1 MPSQN
6 VNFPRR
12 FRWLSL
18 GLVILLPAAALAADR
33 TDSAPKLTAESF
45 DSGFKYAHDTYNGM
59 GVGSDGKIYYC
70 LCSDKYDVAGR
81 IYSFDPA
88 TKKIEFVGDLTEACG
103 EKGMKAVAQ
112 GKVHTNFVESQ
123 GKLYFSTHNGYY
135 VIKDDKEVI
144 GPPPEGWKPYQGGHF
159 LSYDLATG
167 KFEDYGIPLR
177 GEGIITIGM
186 DTARGRLYGITWP
199 TAHFVSYDLATK
211 ETKDMGPTC
220 LDGEAG
226 RGRRYRTICRAFAID
241 PTDGSVYFTN
251 GDGDILRYDYEREK
265 IETLKGD
272 NLRKDYFGLYDPT
285 SPGHMGYNWRQI
297 VWHPADKCFY
307 GVHGNSGYLFRFDPR
322 ARRVTVLDR
331 LTSLPSK
338 RSGMFDEFSYGY
350 LGFTLGPDG
359 RTLYYLTGGADLRQ
373 RPAAGRQGQH
383 RQGRSQGPRRP
394 APDYLRHPHGKVHRP
409 RRGIHGRRPAAAV
422 RQFDRRGQGR
432 QRLHALP
439 HQPRRPRR
447 RRPDPHSH
455 GIHQTRTLNH
465 PWFPCSAWEPTCPD
479 APRRRGYIF
488 LGCVKRTR

>member
-1 MPSQN
+1 MPSLN
-6 VNFPRR
+6 VNFVKR

-18 GLVILLPAAALAADR
+18 GLFILLPAAALAADR

-59 GVGSDGKIYYC
+59 GVGSNGKIYYC

-112 GKVHTNFVESQ
+112 GKVHTNFVESH

-167 KFEDYGIPLR
+167 KFEDFGIPIR
-177 GEGIITIGM
+177 GEGIITTGM

-199 TAHFVSYDLATK
+199 TAHFVTYDLATK
-211 ETKDMGPTC
+211 ATKDLGPTC

-241 PTDGSVYFTN
+241 PTDGAVYFTN

-265 IETLKGD
+265 IETVKED
-272 NLRKDYFGLYDPT
+272 NMRKDYFGLYDPT

-297 VWHPADKCFY
+297 VWRPADKCFY
-307 GVHGNSGYLFRFDPR
+307 GVHGNSGYLFRFDPH

-359 RTLYYLTGGADLRQ
+359 RTLYYLTGAPIYVNGRRLTGKETTGKGEAKGLEDLHLITYDVPTEKYIDHGAVFMDNGQRPLYVNSIAVDKDGNVYTLCRINRGGHVVADLIR
-373 RPAAGRQGQH
+373 
-383 RQGRSQGPRRP
+383 
-394 APDYLRHPHGKVHRP
+394 
-409 RRGIHGRRPAAAV
+409 I
-422 RQFDRRGQGR
+422 
-432 QRLHALP
+432 
-439 HQPRRPRR
+439 
-447 RRPDPHSH
+447 
-455 GIHQTRTLNH
+455 
-465 PWFPCSAWEPTCPD
+465 PTED
-479 APRRRGYIF
+479 IK
-488 LGCVKRTR
+488 LEH